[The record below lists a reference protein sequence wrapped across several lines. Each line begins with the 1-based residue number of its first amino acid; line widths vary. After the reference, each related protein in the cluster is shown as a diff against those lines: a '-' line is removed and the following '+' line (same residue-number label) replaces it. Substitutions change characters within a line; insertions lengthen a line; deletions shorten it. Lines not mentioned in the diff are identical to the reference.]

1 LLSATT
7 LSVNMIGGD
16 FQINVVPDL
25 CRATIDIRTVPSQDR
40 GDVVALLQALVDEV
54 AATVPDFRATL
65 SVRDEAAPRGDA
77 SGAPV
82 PVAKRAVILALGEE
96 RPLRGVDYFSDA
108 SVLHPPTGVPTI
120 VFGPGDDRLAH
131 QVDESVAVKAIIKAS
146 RVFAALPLELF
157 AHALVGAEIGLWGR
171 VNSVLGLGGGSQTS
185 IRAPIPLIP
194 RNWSLF
200 WWFCHLVL
208 R

>member
-1 LLSATT
+1 
-7 LSVNMIGGD
+7 MIGGD

-25 CRATIDIRTVPSQDR
+25 CRATTDIRTVPSQDR

-65 SVRDEAAPRGDA
+65 SVIGEAAPVA
-77 SGAPV
+77 TPV
-82 PVAKRAVILALGEE
+82 EHPFVAVAKRAAMLALGEE
-96 RPLRGVDYFSDA
+96 RPLREVNYFSDA

-131 QVDESVAVKAIIKAS
+131 QVDESVAVEAIIKAG

-157 AHALVGAEIGLWGR
+157 AEALVGG
-171 VNSVLGLGGGSQTS
+171 
-185 IRAPIPLIP
+185 PK
-194 RNWSLF
+194 
-200 WWFCHLVL
+200 
-208 R
+208 